1 VTVVGAALI
10 GRFVAVIAKE
20 RTNGV
25 TKLVRCWCFLFGLL
39 IFAPDSQA
47 QYKGDH
53 IPGFLGLESGTQAPP
68 GLYVGNL
75 VWVYP
80 TSTIKDDTGKA
91 SALRLVVLG
100 AFAISCWVIMH
111 ESLVAGQVSS
121 ELFLGWLGIWVTAA
135 LGGKGIEA
143 WRSKP

>member
-1 VTVVGAALI
+1 MIGMWEAIKAWSEANIDLPTVVLI
-10 GRFVAVIAKE
+10 VMLGFSVQIVRLAQ
-20 RTNGV
+20 RNGKV
-25 TKLVRCWCFLFGLL
+25 DF
-39 IFAPDSQA
+39 S
-47 QYKGDH
+47 
-53 IPGFLGLESGTQAPP
+53 EM
-68 GLYVGNL
+68 
-75 VWVYP
+75 
-80 TSTIKDDTGKA
+80 IKDDTGKA